1 MALPI
6 KLIVGLGNPGARYAD
21 TRHNAGFHFLDAIRG
36 DLGAALAPSTRFQ
49 GDIGQGSI
57 QGHGVRLLAPNTFM
71 NRSGA
76 AVAQAVNFY
85 KLSLPEV
92 LVVHDELDLPPGT
105 VRLKRGGGAGGHNGL
120 RDIIDCLGSRDFQRL
135 RIGIGHPGRASEVTN
150 YVLRPAP
157 AAEQALIDEAI
168 QAARRE
174 LGSIVSGDLER
185 AMQTLHSRES
195 PAADA

>member
-6 KLIVGLGNPGARYAD
+6 NLIVGLGNPGARYAD
-21 TRHNAGFHFLDAIRG
+21 TRHNAGFQFIDAIIG
-36 DLGAALAPSTRFQ
+36 DLGAGLFPSTRFQ
-49 GDIGQGSI
+49 GDIGQGSL
-57 QGHGVRLLAPNTFM
+57 QGHAVRLLAPNTFM

-85 KLSLPEV
+85 KLALQQV

-120 RDIIDCLGSRDFQRL
+120 RDIIDCLGSPDFLRL

-157 AAEQALIDEAI
+157 AEEQELIEEAI

-174 LGSIVSGDLER
+174 LPAIVSGDLER
-185 AMQTLHSRES
+185 AMHALHSRDR
-195 PAADA
+195 PAPGA

>member
-6 KLIVGLGNPGARYAD
+6 NLIVGLGNPGARYAD
-21 TRHNAGFHFLDAIRG
+21 TRHNAGFHFIDAIIG
-36 DLGAALAPSTRFQ
+36 DLGAVLSPSTRFQ
-49 GDIGQGSI
+49 GDIGQGSL
-57 QGHGVRLLAPNTFM
+57 QGHMVRLLTPKTFM

-85 KLSLPEV
+85 KLALQQV

-120 RDIIDCLGSRDFQRL
+120 RDLIDCLGSQDFLRL

-157 AAEQALIDEAI
+157 AAEQELIDEAI

-174 LGSIVSGDLER
+174 LPVILSGDLER
-185 AMQTLHSRES
+185 AMQALHSRER
-195 PAADA
+195 PAAGA

>member
-6 KLIVGLGNPGARYAD
+6 NLIVGLGNPGARYAD
-21 TRHNAGFHFLDAIRG
+21 TRHNAGFQFIDAIIG
-36 DLGAALAPSTRFQ
+36 DLGTGLSPSTRFQ
-49 GDIGQGSI
+49 GDIGQGSL
-57 QGHGVRLLAPNTFM
+57 QGHAVRLLAPNTFM

-85 KLSLPEV
+85 KLALQQV

-120 RDIIDCLGSRDFQRL
+120 RDIIDCLGSPDFLRL

-157 AAEQALIDEAI
+157 AEEQELIEEAI

-174 LGSIVSGDLER
+174 LPAIVSGDLER
-185 AMQTLHSRES
+185 AMHALHSRDR
-195 PAADA
+195 PAPGA